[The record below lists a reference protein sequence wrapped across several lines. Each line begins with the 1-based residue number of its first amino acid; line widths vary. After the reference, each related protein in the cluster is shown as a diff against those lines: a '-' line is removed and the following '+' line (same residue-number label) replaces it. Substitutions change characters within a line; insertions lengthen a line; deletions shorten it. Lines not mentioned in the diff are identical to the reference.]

1 MNDTNNELSGFRA
14 NPSFSQDVHYV
25 DNNQQN
31 QGFTEDVDKILIPK
45 EIEYSVVKK
54 RFKDAGHE
62 HSDNNKFVSSC
73 VKFLKLVYFKQT
85 SEYDSE
91 NMGYINLASNIL
103 KNKFG
108 TSQANA
114 PLYYKYIIT
123 SLQAIG
129 LIEIDHRY
137 FANKGNG
144 KTKGYRIVL
153 NAPHVMQAVE
163 AANDFT
169 DDRFRNDDPGHQF
182 QLKRLQID
190 EMKYLFIANLL
201 KISERNQALFVYNYW
216 KIKKYYT
223 RVDPNGRI
231 HSLLT
236 IMPKELRC
244 AFTVEGKA
252 IHEVDLHACQ
262 PMLLLVA
269 VKEKLNYRK
278 RKTSSLEE
286 LMTLHSE
293 LKEYVDRIQ
302 SGTFYEHLY
311 RLYYNIKKAPINKET
326 MADFKIGLFKD
337 IFFSDI
343 KKNVEIKKRSK
354 IFSQVYPIV
363 WEVINQIK
371 TDEGY
376 KAIAQKLQQL
386 ETEVMNETIFR
397 LSQTKPDEF
406 YLRFHDAILCKEAE
420 CSFVAEVLN
429 GVVLETIDVAGFTKI
444 GSWGNV
450 LDRVLKSMS
459 LHSAL
464 NMKNYF
470 FTKQIGKE
478 KRRKMLSILMDPA
491 IPKAD
496 RYTEFQKFKSYYDN
510 SPSNQARLA
519 EMEKDYRSYKFIYP
533 NEWSAAEI
541 VSFNMYSLGQLET
554 YFKKMM
560 ENQSAAFIRF
570 ANSNLER
577 FRNVL
582 KAPEGSAVG
591 SHQ

>member
-1 MNDTNNELSGFRA
+1 MNDTNNELSGINA
-14 NPSFSQDVHYV
+14 DASFSQDVHYV
-25 DNNQQN
+25 DNTQQN
-31 QGFTEDVDKILIPK
+31 QGFTEDVDIIFIPK
-45 EIEYSVVKK
+45 EIEYSSVKK

-62 HSDNNKFVSSC
+62 HCENHKFITSC
-73 VKFLKLVYFKQT
+73 SKFLKLVFLKQT
-85 SEYDSE
+85 SEYNSE

-123 SLQAIG
+123 SLHSIG

-169 DDRFRNDDPGHQF
+169 DDKFRNDDPAHQF
-182 QLKRLQID
+182 QLKKLQID
-190 EMKYLFIANLL
+190 EWKYLFIANLL

-223 RVDPNGRI
+223 KVDPNGRI

-278 RKTSSLEE
+278 RIPSSLEE
-286 LMTLHSE
+286 LMTQHFE

-311 RLYYNIKKAPINKET
+311 RLYYNIKKAPINKEK

-343 KKNVEIKKRSK
+343 KKDVEIKKRCK

-371 TDEGY
+371 ADEGY
-376 KAIAQKLQQL
+376 KAIAQTLQRL
-386 ETEVMNETIFR
+386 ETEVMNETILR
-397 LSQTKPDEF
+397 LTQTKPDEF
-406 YLRFHDAILCKEAE
+406 YLRFHDAILCQEAE
-420 CSFVAEVLN
+420 CAFVAEVLN

-444 GSWGNV
+444 GCWGND
-450 LDRVLKSMS
+450 LDRVLKSLS

-464 NMKNYF
+464 NRKNFF

-478 KRRKMLSILMDPA
+478 KRRKMLSILRDPA

-496 RYTEFQKFKSYYDN
+496 RYAEFQKFKSHYDN

-533 NEWSAAEI
+533 NDWSAAEI
-541 VSFNMYSLGQLET
+541 ESFNKYSLDQLET
-554 YFKKMM
+554 YFKKMK

-577 FRNVL
+577 FRKALQTPTGSSKGSL
-582 KAPEGSAVG
+582 K
-591 SHQ
+591 